1 MPFRVLHPE
10 FYSPDS
16 STWSLLEDDQTM
28 LFFPAT
34 CRAQNSDLTTPS
46 RQPEDCIAKELDLR
60 RLTEVS
66 SWLWF
71 AGRLEPPRPLHL
83 QLLLG
88 RTITCTEQMDLHL
101 IWSTNRI
108 FIKPIPR
115 FLLNR
120 NMWKQYLSCQAG
132 CSVDSSEDNTSCSPQ
147 CGRKTL
153 RKNAQGFLFS
163 WAALVRYESDFW
175 IAKEKHLIPDEIE
188 WPQWVKFVNSLD
200 LEHIYP
206 HVSPRFY
213 HGELRLSRLDLI
225 YRVWYTPFK
234 GYMSRWNQYATML
247 RENFDWLAVA
257 VVYVVVIL
265 TAMQVGLA
273 TETLAHN
280 ETFVAVSY
288 QFSIF
293 SMFVPIAFTLLLLL
307 AFSFVFSYGCIY
319 TIKIRNKRLRYILQQ
334 SME

>member
-1 MPFRVLHPE
+1 MAFRVLPPE
-10 FYSPDS
+10 FYSPNS
-16 STWSLLEDDQTM
+16 STLSLLDDDEMM

-34 CRAQNSDLTTPS
+34 CHAQNSDLTTPS
-46 RQPEDCIAKELDLR
+46 RQPEEFVAKELDLR

-66 SWLWF
+66 GWLWF

-88 RTITCTEQMDLHL
+88 RAITCTEQMDLHL
-101 IWSTNRI
+101 IWSTGRI

-120 NMWKQYLSCQAG
+120 HMWGQYLSCKAG
-132 CSVDSSEDNTSCSPQ
+132 CSRDSLEHNTPCSPQ
-147 CGRKTL
+147 CGRQTL
-153 RKNAQGFLFS
+153 RKNAHGFLFS

-175 IAKEKHLIPDEIE
+175 IAKEKHLIPNEVE
-188 WPQWVKFVNSLD
+188 WPQWVKFVESLN

-225 YRVWYTPFK
+225 YRFWYTPLN
-234 GYMSRWNQYATML
+234 GYLSRWNQYATML
-247 RENFDWLAVA
+247 RENFDWLAVV

-280 ETFVAVSY
+280 EAFVAVSY

-293 SMFVPIAFTLLLLL
+293 SIFVPIAFTILLLMV
-307 AFSFVFSYGCIY
+307 FCFVFSYGCID
-319 TIKIRNKRLRYILQQ
+319 TIQVRNKRLRHILQQ
-334 SME
+334 SLE